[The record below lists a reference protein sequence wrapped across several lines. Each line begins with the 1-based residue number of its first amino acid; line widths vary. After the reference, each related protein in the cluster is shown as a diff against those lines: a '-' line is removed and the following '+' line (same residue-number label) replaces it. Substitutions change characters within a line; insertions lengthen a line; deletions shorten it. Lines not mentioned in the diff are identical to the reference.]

1 MSRHYT
7 YALLDPRD
15 LSCPFYIGKGV
26 AERRFSHFKSSFPLD
41 KRKNPEKMRV
51 ITEIEGAGLKPQAVV
66 LEWYDTAEEAYE
78 GEKVYIAKYGLATLT
93 NKNVGGGGGRPKP
106 STKAKVQTLTIK
118 EEQFAQNIAS
128 GKFKDNTA
136 SYIAA
141 YQPKTKNKDS
151 INRMAKKLM
160 DKVKI
165 VPRIEE
171 IRAPV
176 IEEAQY
182 TYEGQLKKFQEAYDL
197 AKTTDQPSAMTGAV
211 DKQTKLLDFYPVDK
225 LKLDVDTDALVLR
238 IQQGRARLTDE

>member
-1 MSRHYT
+1 
-7 YALLDPRD
+7 
-15 LSCPFYIGKGV
+15 
-26 AERRFSHFKSSFPLD
+26 
-41 KRKNPEKMRV
+41 
-51 ITEIEGAGLKPQAVV
+51 
-66 LEWYDTAEEAYE
+66 
-78 GEKVYIAKYGLATLT
+78 
-93 NKNVGGGGGRPKP
+93 
-106 STKAKVQTLTIK
+106 
-118 EEQFAQNIAS
+118 
-128 GKFKDNTA
+128 
-136 SYIAA
+136 
-141 YQPKTKNKDS
+141 
-151 INRMAKKLM
+151 M

-165 VPRIEE
+165 VSRIEE